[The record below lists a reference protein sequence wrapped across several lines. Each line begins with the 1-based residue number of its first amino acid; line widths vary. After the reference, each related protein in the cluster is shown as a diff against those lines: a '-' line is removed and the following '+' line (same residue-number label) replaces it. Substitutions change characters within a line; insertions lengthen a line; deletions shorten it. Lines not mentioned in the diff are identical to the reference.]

1 MKNHNRNNANS
12 NWSFDRPQRSKQD
25 RPERKMVTDGYEVQV
40 RDNDVMKAWRKLKK
54 KIKEARLMEELKD
67 RQYYRKPSQ
76 IKQEKLKLKKRA
88 IRKATKEAEDFR
100 TMNGS
105 RQR

>member
-1 MKNHNRNNANS
+1 
-12 NWSFDRPQRSKQD
+12 
-25 RPERKMVTDGYEVQV
+25 
-40 RDNDVMKAWRKLKK
+40 MKAWRKLKK

>member
-1 MKNHNRNNANS
+1 
-12 NWSFDRPQRSKQD
+12 
-25 RPERKMVTDGYEVQV
+25 VTDGFEVQV

-54 KIKEARLMEELKD
+54 KIKEARLMEEIKD

-76 IKQEKLKLKKRA
+76 IKQEKLKLKKRV

-100 TMNGS
+100 TMNVN

>member
-1 MKNHNRNNANS
+1 MKNYNRNNANN
-12 NWSFDRPQRSKQD
+12 NWSFDKPSR
-25 RPERKMVTDGYEVQV
+25 RPERPKMVTDGFEVHV
-40 RDNDVMKAWRKLKK
+40 KDNDVMKAWRKLKK

-76 IKQEKLKLKKRA
+76 IKQEKEKLKKRA

-100 TMNGS
+100 TMNVK

>member
-1 MKNHNRNNANS
+1 MKNLRNRMQNN
-12 NWSFDRPQRSKQD
+12 SFGDRPKRTFKP
-25 RPERKMVTDGYEVQV
+25 RTVTDGFEVEV

-54 KIKEARLMEELKD
+54 KIKEARLLEEIKD
-67 RQYYRKPSQ
+67 RQYYKKPSQ
-76 IKQEKLKLKKRA
+76 IRQEKLKLKKRA

-100 TMNGS
+100 TMNVK